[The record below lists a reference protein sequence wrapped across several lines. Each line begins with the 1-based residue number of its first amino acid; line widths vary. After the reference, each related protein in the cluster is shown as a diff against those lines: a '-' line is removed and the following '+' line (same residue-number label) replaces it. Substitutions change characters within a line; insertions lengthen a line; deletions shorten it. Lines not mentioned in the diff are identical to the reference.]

1 MKEKN
6 FQEISKRIK
15 ELLNS
20 SEMDLIEICD
30 VISDVEKQEVINILN
45 YLITIKLQSLGTNIN
60 GKNKFVA

>member
-45 YLITIKLQSLGTNIN
+45 YLFNNDKITKFG
-60 GKNKFVA
+60 NKYKWKE